1 MSRLTFTKEF
11 MEQEELGGCLYVKPE
26 LLKVWDEKLRKY
38 EDLGE
43 PEELAKVVRCGECEH
58 YRIHKDLTSGSC
70 IYINVSIWSNHFCS
84 YGRKKEGANE

>member
-38 EDLGE
+38 ENLGE
-43 PEELAKVVRCGECEH
+43 PEELVKVVRCKDCKH
-58 YRIHKDLTSGSC
+58 YDDDICRKSSWFTLPDYYCFH
-70 IYINVSIWSNHFCS
+70 
-84 YGRKKEGANE
+84 GRKKEEPNV